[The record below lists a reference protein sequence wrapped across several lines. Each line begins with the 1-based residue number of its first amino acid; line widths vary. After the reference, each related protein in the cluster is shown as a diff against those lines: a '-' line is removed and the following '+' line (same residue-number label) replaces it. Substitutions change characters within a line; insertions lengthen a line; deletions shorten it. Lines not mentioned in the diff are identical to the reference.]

1 MAGDASGRVEAR
13 VPAVIEH
20 RRGRPGRLRR
30 RRLTVALG
38 LAVVEG
44 FLVLVGVL
52 PWWGVLLLAALGL
65 ALYVGVGR
73 ESSSGDVRDAT
84 WILAVSQLVVVLV
97 PVLAVLVSALAVAA
111 LLLLAAVALVAVLRD
126 RR

>member
-1 MAGDASGRVEAR
+1 MAGDASSRVEAR

-20 RRGRPGRLRR
+20 RRGRAGRLRR
-30 RRLTVALG
+30 RRLTIALVV
-38 LAVVEG
+38 AVVEG
-44 FLVLVGVL
+44 FLVLLGVL
-52 PWWGVLLLAALGL
+52 PWWGVLLLAALAL

-73 ESSSGDVRDAT
+73 ESSSGDLRDTT

>member
-1 MAGDASGRVEAR
+1 M
-13 VPAVIEH
+13 PAVIEH
-20 RRGRPGRLRR
+20 RRGSSGRFLRR
-30 RRLTVALG
+30 NRLKLALM

-44 FLVLVGVL
+44 FLVLVGAL

-65 ALYVGVGR
+65 ALYVGIGR
-73 ESSSGDVRDAT
+73 ESSSGELRDAT
-84 WILAVSQLVVVLV
+84 WILAVSQLAVVLV

-111 LLLLAAVALVAVLRD
+111 LLLLAAIALVAVLRD

>member
-20 RRGRPGRLRR
+20 RRGRSGRLRR
-30 RRLTVALG
+30 RRLTIALV
-38 LAVVEG
+38 LAVVQG
-44 FLVLVGVL
+44 FLVLLGVL

-73 ESSSGDVRDAT
+73 ESSSGDLRDTT